1 MSSATK
7 DNIQN
12 NLSIYYVFN
21 KLWLLDKPN
30 RNNAKMLSKQF
41 NERLLR
47 NSDFSNNSRYFPN
60 LFQRKRKKE
69 WVSEREEIRENKT
82 GFFERIV
89 IFKLLILYQNFSE
102 RRYVFSR
109 VIWDILKRNAVCS
122 SNITNLNWNS
132 ILQWKWICMMILGQQ
147 YQIFS

>member
-1 MSSATK
+1 MILEVNYFMSSATK

-30 RNNAKMLSKQF
+30 RNNAKMLSKPF

-60 LFQRKRKKE
+60 LFQLINYKPQR
-69 WVSEREEIRENKT
+69 EREKEK
-82 GFFERIV
+82 ERM
-89 IFKLLILYQNFSE
+89 SE
-102 RRYVFSR
+102 
-109 VIWDILKRNAVCS
+109 
-122 SNITNLNWNS
+122 
-132 ILQWKWICMMILGQQ
+132 
-147 YQIFS
+147 